1 MPIHR
6 SVPMTTRTRLEP
18 GPEHPITVTP
28 TGRRVVVRV
37 GDQVIAESDR
47 ALTLEEASYGPVQ
60 YVPLE
65 DVDAAV
71 LSRTDHESYC
81 PYKGEASYYT
91 VTTPAGA
98 LENVIWTYEEPY
110 DAVSDIAGHAA
121 FYTDQVELS
130 VE

>member
-1 MPIHR
+1 
-6 SVPMTTRTRLEP
+6 MTLGVARLRALPRP
-18 GPEHPITVTP
+18 GRPSDGAGPDHPITVTP
-28 TGRRVVVRV
+28 TGWHVVVRA
-37 GDQVIAESDR
+37 GDQVIAETDR

-65 DVDAAV
+65 DVDPAV

-98 LENVIWTYEEPY
+98 LENVIWTYDEPY
-110 DAVSDIAGHAA
+110 DAVS
-121 FYTDQVELS
+121 
-130 VE
+130 